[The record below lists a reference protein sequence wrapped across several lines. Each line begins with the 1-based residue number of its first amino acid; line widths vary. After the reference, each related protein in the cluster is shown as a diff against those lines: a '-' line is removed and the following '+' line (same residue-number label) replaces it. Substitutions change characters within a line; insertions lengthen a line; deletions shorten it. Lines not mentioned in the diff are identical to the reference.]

1 MQKYGLDIYIQTVRT
16 EYISKSLNR
25 SLRVCVLHSTP
36 CLYVPPALL
45 SSYSWF
51 SGLLGLGSRGSA
63 TDAEILSVCV
73 LPSHPHECRRYF
85 I

>member
-16 EYISKSLNR
+16 EYISKSLKCL
-25 SLRVCVLHSTP
+25 LRVCTP
-36 CLYVPPALL
+36 YDSFMPIRA
-45 SSYSWF
+45 SSRHGLVGSWVC
-51 SGLLGLGSRGSA
+51 SDVG
-63 TDAEILSVCV
+63 AEILSVCV